1 MTAIAIQ
8 GASAADEVPGIE
20 TLAGE
25 AELRFAPD
33 TESLRRAL
41 DGAEVLFGWDC
52 YADNLREAWDRTAA
66 LRWIHWAGAGVDGL
80 PYPDLVAN
88 DVVLTNARGI
98 FDRAMAEYTLG
109 LILAFAK
116 RFPETMNGQ
125 AAQRWDHKFNER
137 IDGKHALVVGVGSI
151 GREIARLLRAAGM
164 TVAGIGRST
173 RAGDHDFGA
182 IHAFD
187 DLNGV
192 LGDADYVIAI
202 MPLTDATRGAF
213 GAAQFAAMK
222 PTARFFN
229 LGRGASVDEAALVAA
244 LEAGEIAGAG
254 LDVFATEPLPADSP
268 LWTRTDVIVS
278 PHMSGDY
285 YGWDADAVT
294 QFVDNFRRYRADEPL
309 RNIIDKERG
318 FAAAG

>member
-52 YADNLREAWDRTAA
+52 NADNLREAWDRTAA

-109 LILAFAK
+109 LIIAFAK
-116 RFPETMNGQ
+116 RFPETMNSQ
-125 AAQRWDHKFNER
+125 AARRWDHKFNER
-137 IDGKHALVVGVGSI
+137 IEGKHALVVGVGSI

-164 TVAGIGRST
+164 TVDGIGRSA

-202 MPLTDATRGAF
+202 MPSTDATRGAF
-213 GAAQFAAMK
+213 GVAQFAAMK

-309 RNIIDKERG
+309 RNIIDKEQG

>member
-20 TLAGE
+20 TLANE

-33 TESLRRAL
+33 TESLRSAL

-52 YADNLREAWDRTAA
+52 DADNLREAWDRTAA

-109 LILAFAK
+109 LIIAFAK
-116 RFPETMNGQ
+116 RFPETMNSQ
-125 AAQRWDHKFNER
+125 AARRWDHKYNER
-137 IDGKHALVVGVGSI
+137 IVGKHALVVGVGSI

-164 TVAGIGRST
+164 TVAGIGRSA

-213 GAAQFAAMK
+213 GVAQFAAMK

-254 LDVFATEPLPADSP
+254 LDVFATEPLPAESP

-309 RNIIDKERG
+309 RNIIDKEQG